1 MPTTDE
7 LLKEFYALF
16 GTKGG
21 DQIPGNVG
29 ISRSAAN
36 VCRDLMK
43 VDASIL
49 FDYFEHAHVGFQG
62 RRFEDV
68 VN

>member
-49 FDYFEHAHVGFQG
+49 FDYF
-62 RRFEDV
+62 
-68 VN
+68 